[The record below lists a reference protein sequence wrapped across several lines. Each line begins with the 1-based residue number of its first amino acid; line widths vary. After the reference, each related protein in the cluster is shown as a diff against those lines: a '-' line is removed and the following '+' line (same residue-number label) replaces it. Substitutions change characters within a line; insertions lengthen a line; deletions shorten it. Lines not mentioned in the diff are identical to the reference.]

1 MTQNYITLQTLETS
15 LRAAGRHGRT
25 TITQDHFESF
35 ISPSPAYHLSFAVPI
50 LPNPSQWETEI
61 QQLKQNFAK
70 HDRQIRL
77 EYMAELHPHLAPALA
92 SAGLVEEMRAP
103 VMTLAAEQLPIS
115 QLPYPAGY
123 RRFES
128 HDEIPL
134 RSFLMGQ
141 AVAYG
146 GQADESALA
155 WLPSMISGLEKGT
168 VMAAG
173 IQCNDKFLAGASIQ
187 IGDSIGELAGVWTD
201 PTMRKQGLAYGVC
214 HALLQNY
221 MAAGYKRCW
230 LSAAEGALRLY
241 EKLGFE
247 RAGTQLNFGLKK

>member
-128 HDEIPL
+128 HDEN
-134 RSFLMGQ
+134 
-141 AVAYG
+141 
-146 GQADESALA
+146 ESALA